1 MRILQISSAS
11 SFGGGERYVVD
22 LSNSLAERGHD
33 VYVAVRPQSP
43 LTRFLQLP
51 IGNIKTFPLRNALDA
66 QSARALARLVKEN
79 NIEVVHAHMARDY
92 SLAAYASRSKPGPKF
107 LVTRH
112 VLFPLNGI
120 HRRTL
125 AKANRL
131 IAVSSAVARQLS
143 SQRLVPDQKIA
154 LVPNGIEVDRFVHAC
169 KSFDRASFLHANNL
183 PQDCLLVGSIG
194 ELRKLKRHDDLIKA
208 ARIVADKTP
217 EAHFVIAGV
226 DTSSE
231 GANRKELL
239 ELVKHLN
246 LEDRVHLL
254 GWLDDAEKLLCA
266 LDVFVSASETE
277 SFGLSIVEAMAS
289 GTAVVAT
296 RTEGAQE
303 VVEDGVTGVLV
314 NIGDVEE
321 LAHVIVRLLEDMKLR
336 QEMSVRS
343 QAAAK
348 MRFTLGRM
356 VDEIE
361 KVYLES

>member
-1 MRILQISSAS
+1 
-11 SFGGGERYVVD
+11 
-22 LSNSLAERGHD
+22 
-33 VYVAVRPQSP
+33 
-43 LTRFLQLP
+43 
-51 IGNIKTFPLRNALDA
+51 
-66 QSARALARLVKEN
+66 
-79 NIEVVHAHMARDY
+79 
-92 SLAAYASRSKPGPKF
+92 
-107 LVTRH
+107 
-112 VLFPLNGI
+112 
-120 HRRTL
+120 
-125 AKANRL
+125 
-131 IAVSSAVARQLS
+131 
-143 SQRLVPDQKIA
+143 
-154 LVPNGIEVDRFVHAC
+154 
-169 KSFDRASFLHANNL
+169 
-183 PQDCLLVGSIG
+183 
-194 ELRKLKRHDDLIKA
+194 LRKLKRHDDLIKA
-208 ARIVADKTP
+208 AMIVADKTP